1 VTLPALGSPTAA
13 GSSGAGGEQLG
24 GLVGWAVDMMEA
36 MGGPGAG
43 IAIALE
49 NLFPPLPSEV
59 ILPLAGFTASQGD
72 MSLVSAVVWT
82 TVGSLVGALVLYYLG
97 AALGRHRMRQI
108 AVRMPL
114 IKVEDVDR
122 AEAWFA
128 RHGTKAVFF
137 GRMIPLFRSFIS
149 IPAGIERMGLATF
162 VLYTTLGSLI
172 WNVIFVM
179 SGYLLGENWH
189 LVAGYVDPLQ
199 KLVIVAVVVAVA
211 WFVVNRVVRER
222 LARRR
227 G

>member
-1 VTLPALGSPTAA
+1 VSTGGSELDGIA
-13 GSSGAGGEQLG
+13 
-24 GLVGWAVDMMEA
+24 GWAVSLMEA

-59 ILPLAGFTASQGD
+59 ILPLAGFTASRGD
-72 MSLVSAVVWT
+72 MSLAGAIVWT
-82 TVGSLVGALVLYYLG
+82 TLGSVVGALVLYALG
-97 AALGRHRMRQI
+97 AALGRHRMRAI

-114 IKVEDVDR
+114 MKVDDVDR

-149 IPAGIERMGLATF
+149 IPAGIERMAVPTF

-179 SGYLLGENWH
+179 AGYVLGENWH
-189 LVAGYVDPLQ
+189 VVEGYVDPLQ
-199 KLVIVAVVVAVA
+199 KLVIVVVLVAVA
-211 WFVVNRVVRER
+211 WFVVNRLVRER

>member
-1 VTLPALGSPTAA
+1 MSR
-13 GSSGAGGEQLG
+13 SGGTELEGVA
-24 GLVGWAVDMMEA
+24 GWAVSLMET

-59 ILPLAGFTASQGD
+59 ILPLAGFTASRGD
-72 MSLVSAVVWT
+72 MSLVSAIVWT
-82 TVGSLVGALVLYYLG
+82 TLGSLVGALVLYALG
-97 AALGRHRMRQI
+97 AALGRQRMRAI

-114 IKVEDVDR
+114 IKVADVDR

-149 IPAGIERMGLATF
+149 IPAGIERMRPSVF
-162 VLYTTLGSLI
+162 VLYTTLGSLV
-172 WNVIFVM
+172 WNVLFVM

-189 LVAGYVDPLQ
+189 LVEGYADPFQ
-199 KLVIVAVVVAVA
+199 KVVIALVLLGVA

-222 LARRR
+222 LTRRR